1 MTEFEARLVKN
12 KLSVQLKYLNDFFL
26 LRRAMFCSMNSRICF
41 FRKKEGGN
49 YQTLAFFI

>member
-26 LRRAMFCSMNSRICF
+26 LRRAMFCSMNSRIF
-41 FRKKEGGN
+41 FRKKEGEIIR
-49 YQTLAFFI
+49 L